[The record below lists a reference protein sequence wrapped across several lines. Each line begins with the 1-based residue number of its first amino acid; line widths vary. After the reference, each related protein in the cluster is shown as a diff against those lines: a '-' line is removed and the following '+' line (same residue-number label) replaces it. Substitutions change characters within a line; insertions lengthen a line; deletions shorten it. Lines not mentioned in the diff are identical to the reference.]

1 VGWTTDSPLWLVG
14 AFGCDAEQAQ
24 ARIAAMPRI
33 ARVAVAAL
41 ALSLLAPAVAH
52 ADRWS
57 SPDET
62 GDVEGFNYDP
72 EPAPCGTI
80 TDLDGSAD
88 TNTDISRIG
97 VRHTRRAVVV
107 TTRFRDIKSA
117 REQNLSINLRA
128 STGGYELDLYREA
141 PSSGAWHVYS
151 DLWTEPDYPDPDDVP
166 ECQGFGVISDGVRCR
181 VEHEIDFADELIR
194 LSLLRT
200 CIGNPR
206 WVRVAAQ
213 TSRFVDQGSTFDLYF
228 DEWDDGVK
236 LNYWL
241 PPFGPRV
248 RARDGAPIGGT
259 RTAPAIGGE
268 RRHLF
273 VSRDGIIAR
282 R

>member
-1 VGWTTDSPLWLVG
+1 
-14 AFGCDAEQAQ
+14 
-24 ARIAAMPRI
+24 MPRI
-33 ARVAVAAL
+33 LRAAGAAAL
-41 ALSLLAPAVAH
+41 SFALLAPASAY

-57 SPDET
+57 GTDEA

-72 EPAPCGTI
+72 DPEPCGTI

-88 TNTDISRIG
+88 TNTDITRLD

-128 STGGYELDLYREA
+128 STGGYELYLYREA
-141 PSSGAWHVYS
+141 PSSRPWQVYS

-166 ECQGFGVISDGVRCR
+166 ECHGFGLVVDGVRCR
-181 VEHEIDFADELIR
+181 IEHEIDFADELIR
-194 LSLLRT
+194 LSLPRT

-213 TSRFVDQGSTFDLYF
+213 TSRFVDHGSTFDFYS

-236 LNYWL
+236 LNHWL

-248 RARDGAPIGGT
+248 RATAGAPIGGT
-259 RTAPAIGGE
+259 RSAPATNGE
-268 RRHLF
+268 RRH
-273 VSRDGIIAR
+273 VVVRHHRIIAR

>member
-1 VGWTTDSPLWLVG
+1 VARRDLGENRRHAPDPTHDHRCPG
-14 AFGCDAEQAQ
+14 AEQ
-24 ARIAAMPRI
+24 
-33 ARVAVAAL
+33 
-41 ALSLLAPAVAH
+41 
-52 ADRWS
+52 D
-57 SPDET
+57 
-62 GDVEGFNYDP
+62 
-72 EPAPCGTI
+72 
-80 TDLDGSAD
+80 
-88 TNTDISRIG
+88 
-97 VRHTRRAVVV
+97 
-107 TTRFRDIKSA
+107 
-117 REQNLSINLRA
+117 LSINLRA

-151 DLWTEPDYPDPDDVP
+151 DLWNEPDYPDPDDVP
-166 ECQGFGVISDGVRCR
+166 ECGGFGLITDGVPCR

-194 LSLLRT
+194 LSLPRS

-268 RRHLF
+268 RRHVF
-273 VSRDGIIAR
+273 VGRDGIFAR